1 MTITLTREEA
11 ADVLYALAEA
21 AGCVQENYQPGHMG
35 HGWGKEI
42 ETLRARLSAPE
53 PEPVAW
59 LKKDRSSIEVSIMSA
74 EYMKN
79 AGFEPL
85 YTAQPQREWQGLTD
99 EERLDAEEGC
109 MFIDEFDP
117 TIYADNIEA
126 KLKEKNT

>member
-1 MTITLTREEA
+1 MTITLTRKEA

-21 AGCVQENYQPGHMG
+21 AGCVQQNYQPGHLG
-35 HGWGKEI
+35 HGWNKEI
-42 ETLRARLSAPE
+42 ETLRARLAQPE

-59 LKKDRSSIEVSIMSA
+59 MNEDASVVYLDSLVSCRHPDHT
-74 EYMKN
+74 
-79 AGFEPL
+79 PL

-99 EERLDAEEGC
+99 EERLDAEQGC